1 MNELDEILNAP
12 RRRGASGRVPD
23 KKKTAYQPY
32 VNERYTCP
40 PDLHARMVQFCNDE
54 ERAKSWV
61 IQKALDAWLTERG
74 Y

>member
-1 MNELDEILNAP
+1 MPDLFGKP
-12 RRRGASGRVPD
+12 QRKGAYGRVPD
-23 KKKTAYQPY
+23 SRTDNYQKF

-40 PDLHARMVQFCNDE
+40 PDLHARIVKFCEDE

-61 IQKALDAWLTERG
+61 IQKALDAWLTNKG

>member
-1 MNELDEILNAP
+1 MPDLFDKP
-12 RRRGASGRVPD
+12 RRQGSSGRIPD
-23 KKKTAYQPY
+23 SRAESHQNF

-40 PDLHARMVQFCNDE
+40 PDLHARMVKYATDH

-61 IQKALDAWLTERG
+61 IQKALEEWLTNKG